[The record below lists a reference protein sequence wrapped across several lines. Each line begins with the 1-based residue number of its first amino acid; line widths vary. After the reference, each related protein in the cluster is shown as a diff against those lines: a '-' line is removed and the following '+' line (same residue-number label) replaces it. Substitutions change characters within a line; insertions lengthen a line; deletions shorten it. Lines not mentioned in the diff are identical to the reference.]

1 MKAALVI
8 IDMQMLMQHR
18 LDAGRDH
25 VNGEAPEVVA
35 ALAAAARKTGRSVI
49 HVRHAEPDPASPMHD
64 GAPDQKVMP
73 CAEAIGDEPIFVKR
87 TSSPFASTDLEKH
100 LRDSGIDTLIVTGAV
115 AGFCVNTTVRVGCD
129 LGFKMIVVRD
139 AVLGFDMPSE
149 NLSAR
154 TIFDVTMAHLK
165 SDFAE
170 IVDSSSVIDEWR

>member
-1 MKAALVI
+1 MNAALVI

-18 LDAGRDH
+18 LDNGRDH
-25 VNGEAPEVVA
+25 VNGEAPNIIA
-35 ALAAAARKTGRSVI
+35 ALAAAARKAGRRVI
-49 HVRHAEPDPASPMHD
+49 HVRHAEPDPSSPMHE

-73 CAEAIGDEPIFVKR
+73 CAEAMGDEPIFTKS
-87 TSSPFASTDLEKH
+87 TSSPFASTELEKY
-100 LRDSGIDTLIVTGAV
+100 LRESGISALLVTGAV

-129 LGFKMIVVRD
+129 LGFKMTIVRD

-154 TIFDVTMAHLK
+154 IIFDVTMAHLK

-170 IVDSSSVIDEWR
+170 LVESSAVIDEWR